1 MLMETYKV
9 ETVEVKKR
17 YACILVEAGSKREA
31 IDKAK
36 KMDWK
41 DFDETE
47 LADRSTWEVKKTSS
61 FIQIINFLFRRKE

>member
-1 MLMETYKV
+1 METYKV
-9 ETVEVKKR
+9 ETVQVNKR
-17 YACILVEAGSKREA
+17 YACILVEADSKREA

-47 LADRSTWEVKKTSS
+47 VAECHTWETKSESIFTRFMDS
-61 FIQIINFLFRRKE
+61 LFKRKE